1 MGLRGIVSEEVC
13 DSCRIAREGS
23 GDELVLDL
31 APLFSSMNTRSRG
44 WVEAVGE
51 CSVCDVDEDEEKGE
65 PRVSGVSGV
74 RDDICCR
81 ERLRVHRC
89 AKGSV

>member
-1 MGLRGIVSEEVC
+1 MVLRVVVSEEVC

-31 APLFSSMNTRSRG
+31 APLLSSMTTRSRG

-51 CSVCDVDEDEEKGE
+51 CSVCDVDEEKGE

-74 RDDICCR
+74 RDGVCCR